1 MKYTKEKIRR
11 LECLFFQPILFL
23 PKLIHLAT
31 SRRITLFNAT
41 LECRLLENKMVAGE
55 MKRMKKKEVTQRL

>member
-11 LECLFFQPILFL
+11 LECLFSQPILFL

-31 SRRITLFNAT
+31 SRRITLFSAT
-41 LECRLLENKMVAGE
+41 LECRLLEYKMVAGE